1 MRFEYETIKFMGD
14 IFYLFINIEK
24 YILIMCLIKL
34 DLYDSTI
41 VFLQ

>member
-24 YILIMCLIKL
+24 YILCLIKL